1 MFKQTKPWLRH
12 IRPAWLALAAL
23 LAACAR
29 ADAADV
35 ALGEYL
41 STECVTCHQLS
52 GKITPGIPPIAG
64 LPQDAFIN
72 ALMAY
77 KTGQRANDV
86 MRSVT
91 ARLTAD
97 EMAALAAYFAAQKP
111 QGGP

>member
-1 MFKQTKPWLRH
+1 MFKETKRQLRR

-23 LAACAR
+23 LVAGAR
-29 ADAADV
+29 AVAADT

-41 STECVTCHQLS
+41 STECVTCHRLS
-52 GKITPGIPPIAG
+52 GKITAGIPPIVG
-64 LPQDAFIN
+64 LPEDAFVN

-86 MRSVT
+86 MRSV
-91 ARLTAD
+91 AGRLSAE

-111 QGGP
+111 EGGP